1 MPWMRRSCTSENR
14 RFWCSGLQRLIS
26 SISTDC
32 APQTVAGVSRN
43 FTPPRFGVRVGK
55 ADEIVEGDQ
64 AGVVMAVLEPER
76 LGQAVQQEGLPGARI
91 ADEQQR
97 VLGDQRR
104 EHDRFDRVETEH
116 AERGEVGRI
125 GSRHQHL
132 LFSGFAETAGA
143 ASWNQIPPA
152 RKVGQSVLHHP
163 LRQAHG
169 VSLGKQKPVQLRS
182 SEIPKNAG
190 KDRKNRQ
197 DEQDVQDG
205 WFQCSNGKL
214 TVVVA

>member
-14 RFWCSGLQRLIS
+14 RFWCSGLQRLNLV
-26 SISTDC
+26 DQHRLR
-32 APQTVAGVSRN
+32 APDGGRRLEELHAAALR
-43 FTPPRFGVRVGK
+43 VRVGK

-64 AGVVMAVLEPER
+64 ARVVMAVLEPER
-76 LGQAVQQEGLPGARI
+76 LGQAVEQEGLPGARI

-104 EHDRFDRVETEH
+104 EHDRFDLVETEH
-116 AERGEVGRI
+116 AERGEVGRFD
-125 GSRHQHL
+125 SRHEHL

-152 RKVGQSVLHHP
+152 REVGQSVLHHL

-169 VSLGKQKPVQLRS
+169 VSLETKTR
-182 SEIPKNAG
+182 
-190 KDRKNRQ
+190 
-197 DEQDVQDG
+197 
-205 WFQCSNGKL
+205 
-214 TVVVA
+214 